1 PACRVESGG
10 YQLDL
15 PLRPPVVATR
25 LPRPSRAD
33 RVRIVPRPQ
42 ARPQHQS
49 DAVQLVIA
57 FPAKPRRHR
66 PVNPHADANTLALQN
81 RDIAVTVAG
90 NISRRTG
97 HPKEDLEQIAMLG
110 IIQAARRFSP
120 ERGSFRPYA
129 RTYANGEVYHYLRD
143 KGFLIKVPASWRE
156 LYARG
161 QKLLRLGTSAG
172 DVPERLGVNAE
183 RWGEIE
189 LACSQRVVVWD
200 VEAWEERQPFPHHTA
215 KGCVLSLQWQHAE

>member
-1 PACRVESGG
+1 MTDAIARPLRTPACRAAAAAAAAG
-10 YQLDL
+10 QLVL
-15 PLRPPVVATR
+15 PLRPPVVATC
-25 LPRPSRAD
+25 LPRPRRAQRGGVGSR
-33 RVRIVPRPQ
+33 RQSRLH
-42 ARPQHQS
+42 HQG

-57 FPAKPRRHR
+57 YPAKPRRHR
-66 PVNPHADANTLALQN
+66 PVNPHAAANALALEH
-81 RDIAVTVAG
+81 RDIAATVAG

-110 IIQAARRFSP
+110 ILQAARRFSP

-161 QKLLRLGTSAG
+161 QKLLRMGTATLE
-172 DVPERLGVNAE
+172 VPVRLGVSAE
-183 RWGEIE
+183 RWREIAE
-189 LACSQRVVVWD
+189 ACSQRVVKELID
-200 VEAWEERQPFPHHTA
+200 EY
-215 KGCVLSLQWQHAE
+215 